1 MSDYNGQFPLKSKQS
16 YESTTYL
23 GAKTKPN
30 YASQTLKTNSSV
42 KHTNAVISKRNNVK
56 TKTQLPFFSKPKQQ
70 DTSTNANLT
79 EMENSKPFST
89 NESQTGLPYYP
100 RQGDRS
106 ISPEPPLTSVNEYYI
121 RKTAKPLQKSSQDYF
136 LKTKLNNTNPMNN
149 TTSGSLANNRT
160 MAPKRTNRNKGRLIY
175 AQESANVTQKVQ
187 TGRQRA
193 KDLQEKTLHFSH
205 QIPGTERTPSFQVGP
220 NEYNKFNMAVI
231 QGL

>member
-1 MSDYNGQFPLKSKQS
+1 LKH
-16 YESTTYL
+16 
-23 GAKTKPN
+23 
-30 YASQTLKTNSSV
+30 NSSL
-42 KHTNAVISKRNNVK
+42 KHTNSIMAKKKNVK
-56 TKTQLPFFSKPKQQ
+56 TKTQLPFFSKPKQL

-79 EMENSKPFST
+79 ELENSKPFSI
-89 NESQTGLPYYP
+89 NESQTGMPYSP
-100 RQGDRS
+100 HKDDRTL
-106 ISPEPPLTSVNEYYI
+106 SPELLLTSKKEYYI
-121 RKTAKPLQKSSQDYF
+121 RKTAKPLQKSKQDYF

-220 NEYNKFNMAVI
+220 NEYKKFNMAVI